1 MMIRIGS
8 GRHTATTGRRF
19 APEDAKNRFGKRTD
33 GTVARSL
40 GRANAR
46 FDARSFL
53 GFSIFDSRFLFF
65 SSFDLIRFDDDDDD
79 DDAGDDDDDAD
90 YDRKSRAIVGGG
102 ARNDDAAG
110 EPKG

>member
-1 MMIRIGS
+1 VGNN
-8 GRHTATTGRRF
+8 GRSVARTHARF
-19 APEDAKNRFGKRTD
+19 A
-33 GTVARSL
+33 SL
-40 GRANAR
+40 RRAQKLLR
-46 FDARSFL
+46 YGFL

-79 DDAGDDDDDAD
+79 DDAGDDDGKRDDDAD
-90 YDRKSRAIVGGG
+90 YGRKSRAIVGGG